1 MSLSNQDTSEPS
13 LFDCLTPILF
23 LIILL
28 SLSVYIFGSDS
39 SYGPNQ
45 ISLVLAASIA
55 AAIGWK
61 NGYQWDDIQKGIS
74 QAINT
79 AMMAILILL
88 SVGMLIGTWILSGT
102 VPALLV
108 YGLEILSPNWFY
120 VSCCFV
126 SAIVAISIGS
136 SWSTAGTIGVGFIG
150 ISHSLG
156 LDPGITAGAIISGAY
171 MGDKMSPLSDSTN
184 LAPSVAGSELF
195 SHIRH
200 MTWTTIPAFFIS
212 LILFTILGL
221 NETANTDLEKIS
233 VITNAIENEFSIGLH
248 LLIPLFVLLALAR
261 AKVAALPSVLIG
273 SFVAMLFAVIF
284 QQDTILKMVGDSHG
298 LATPLI
304 ILKGIWITTFDGYSS
319 SADTESVRELLSKGG
334 MSSMLNTVW
343 LILCALTFGGVMES
357 VGLLKKLVHYVLK
370 HVHSAR
376 GLIASTLATAFGVNV
391 IASDQYMA
399 VVLPGRA
406 FKEEYE
412 RQGLDPLNLS
422 RAIED
427 AGTVTSVLIPWN
439 TCGAFMAVT
448 LGVQTLDYLPYAFF
462 NILSPIIGLIC
473 GLTLFNVIMVD
484 KETTQ
489 LFTKPSHQN

>member
-1 MSLSNQDTSEPS
+1 MMLSSSRKIREPS
-13 LFDCLTPILF
+13 LFDSLIPILF

-39 SYGPNQ
+39 SFGPNQ
-45 ISLVLAASIA
+45 ISLVFAASIA

-61 NGYQWDDIQKGIS
+61 NGYQWDHIQTGIT
-74 QAINT
+74 QAIHT
-79 AMMAILILL
+79 AMGAILILL
-88 SVGMLIGTWILSGT
+88 SVGMLIGTWMLSGT

-108 YGLEILSPNWFY
+108 YGLEVISPTWFY

-126 SAIVAISIGS
+126 CAIVAISIGS
-136 SWSTAGTIGVGFIG
+136 SWSTVGTIGVGFIG
-150 ISHSLG
+150 ISYSLG
-156 LDPGITAGAIISGAY
+156 LDPNITAGAIISGAY
-171 MGDKMSPLSDSTN
+171 MGDKMSPLSDTTN

-195 SHIRH
+195 AHIRH
-200 MTWTTIPAFFIS
+200 MTWTTIPAFIIS
-212 LILFTILGL
+212 LILFTFLGL
-221 NETANTDLEKIS
+221 TETISTDMDKIAI
-233 VITNAIENEFSIGLH
+233 ITDAIESEFSIGLH
-248 LLIPLFVLLALAR
+248 LLIPLLVLLALAK

-273 SFVAMLFAVIF
+273 AFVGMIFSVIF
-284 QQDTILKMVGDSHG
+284 QQETILKMVGDAQG
-298 LATPLI
+298 LSTPLVL
-304 ILKGIWITTFDGYSS
+304 LKGVWTTTFDGYNST
-319 SADTESVRELLSKGG
+319 ADSETVRVLLSKGG

-357 VGLLKKLVHYVLK
+357 VGLLKKLVDYVLR
-370 HVHSAR
+370 HVQSAQ
-376 GLIASTLATAFGVNV
+376 GLIASTLATAFAVNV

-406 FKEEYE
+406 FKEEYK
-412 RQGLDPLNLS
+412 RRGLDPLNLS

-462 NILSPIIGLIC
+462 NILSPIIGLIFA
-473 GLTLFNVIMVD
+473 LTMYKVIMLKKTIGV
-484 KETTQ
+484 
-489 LFTKPSHQN
+489 N